1 MTHVVRG
8 VDSDGALL
16 VDVVVTGNVP
26 YLPPGSPITLHPY
39 TGL

>member
-8 VDSDGALL
+8 VDADGILL